1 MRVNITIYM
10 PSSMSEGGP
19 ETSVHACADQLM
31 CSVHGMSMSKSVSN
45 SVRYLCLISC
55 LNEEMEKLCA
65 EAVLQ
70 IIFILNPVKIKVDK
84 AGQGRNH
91 QET

>member
-10 PSSMSEGGP
+10 PSSMSETVLRP
-19 ETSVHACADQLM
+19 VSMHVLM